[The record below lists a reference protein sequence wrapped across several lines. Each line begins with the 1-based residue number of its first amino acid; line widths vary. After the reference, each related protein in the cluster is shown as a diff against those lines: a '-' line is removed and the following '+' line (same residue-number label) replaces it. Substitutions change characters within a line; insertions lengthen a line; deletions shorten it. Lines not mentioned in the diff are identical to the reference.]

1 MASPAVFGWALRS
14 FAQQRWLGAADLQR
28 VSTRIHSSH
37 LAFGAV
43 PVQTWRMQPMQ
54 GIVDVYVRH
63 GNREALD
70 RLLAHRGKLL
80 TDLRRVMI
88 SPYDVSGAMAE
99 IEDDIAVIKDGLARV
114 ISAAAA

>member
-1 MASPAVFGWALRS
+1 MNESGNPESYGPGMASPAVFGWALRS
-14 FAQQRWLGAADLQR
+14 FAQQRWL
-28 VSTRIHSSH
+28 
-37 LAFGAV
+37 
-43 PVQTWRMQPMQ
+43 MQPMQ